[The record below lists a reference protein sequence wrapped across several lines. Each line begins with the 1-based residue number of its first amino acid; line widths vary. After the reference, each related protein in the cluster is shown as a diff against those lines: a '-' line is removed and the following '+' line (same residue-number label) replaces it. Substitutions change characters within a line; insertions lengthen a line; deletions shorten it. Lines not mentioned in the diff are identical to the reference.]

1 MNSTSIRL
9 PRTVIVLGCV
19 SLLND
24 AASEMITP
32 LLPIFLTATLGA
44 GPAIVGL
51 VEGLAELTASILK
64 FAAGWLADRG
74 VSAKRLV
81 VGGYGIA
88 NIARPAIGFALGW
101 PYVLLLRF
109 LDRIGKGIRTAP
121 REALIAGAAGPAIRG
136 RAFGF
141 HSAMDNAGA
150 VIGPLVAFVLLG
162 TGVPLG
168 RVFLWSVVPGALVM
182 VLLVVGVPRDAPV
195 EKRVAPPKVAFRL
208 LDPKLRALIV
218 VSGVLALAAVPEVF
232 VVLWARQSGLPLAWV
247 PLVWAA
253 ASFGKMLVSYPA
265 GQLSDRLGRLPLL
278 IGGWGLRVVAL
289 AALAT
294 VHASGVLVWALF
306 VGYSATLAL
315 TEPVERSLVGD
326 VAPPQQ
332 RGTAYGYYH
341 LASGA
346 LVLPGA
352 VLFGLLWERFGSSAA
367 FGTAALVT
375 ALAALGM
382 AAVARGSAAG
392 RA

>member
-1 MNSTSIRL
+1 VRSPSIRL
-9 PRTVIVLGCV
+9 PRTVIVLGLV

-51 VEGLAELTASILK
+51 VEGVAELTASFLK
-64 FAAGWLADRG
+64 LAAGWLADRG
-74 VSAKRLV
+74 FSAKRLV

-88 NIARPAIGFALGW
+88 NLARPAIGFALGW
-101 PYVLLLRF
+101 PFVLLLRF
-109 LDRIGKGIRTAP
+109 LDRVGKGIRTAP
-121 REALIAGAAGPAIRG
+121 REALIAGAAGPSIRG

-150 VIGPLVAFVLLG
+150 VIGPLIAFVLLG
-162 TGVPLG
+162 AGIPLG
-168 RVFLWSVVPGALVM
+168 RVFLWSIVPGALVM
-182 VLLVVGVPRDAPV
+182 LLLVLGVPKDAPI
-195 EKRVAPPKVAFRL
+195 EKRVAPPRVPFKS
-208 LDPKLRALIV
+208 LDRRLRALIMA
-218 VSGVLALAAVPEVF
+218 SGVLALAAVPEVF
-232 VVLWARQSGLPLAWV
+232 VVLWARQAGLPLAWV

-278 IGGWGLRVVAL
+278 VGGWGLRVVAL
-289 AALAT
+289 ILLAT
-294 VHASGVLVWALF
+294 VPARGPLVWALF

-326 VAPPQQ
+326 VAPPEQ
-332 RGTAYGYYH
+332 RGTAYGLYH

-352 VLFGLLWERFGSSAA
+352 VLFGILWERFGSATA

-375 ALAALGM
+375 AIAALGM
-382 AAVARGSAAG
+382 AVVARGAAIARG
-392 RA
+392 

>member
-1 MNSTSIRL
+1 MSGTSIRL
-9 PRTVIVLGCV
+9 PRTVIVLGLV

-51 VEGLAELTASILK
+51 VEGVAELTASFLK
-64 FAAGWLADRG
+64 LAAGWLADRG
-74 VSAKRLV
+74 FSAKRLV

-101 PYVLLLRF
+101 PFVLLLRF
-109 LDRIGKGIRTAP
+109 LDRVGKGIRTAP
-121 REALIAGAAGPAIRG
+121 REALIAGAAGPSIRG

-162 TGVPLG
+162 AGIPLG
-168 RVFLWSVVPGALVM
+168 RVFLWSIVPGVFVM
-182 VLLVVGVPRDAPV
+182 LLLVLGLPKAAPV
-195 EKRVAPPKVAFRL
+195 ERHVAPPRVPFRS
-208 LDPKLRALIV
+208 LDPRLRALILA
-218 VSGVLALAAVPEVF
+218 SGVLALAAVPEVF
-232 VVLWARQSGLPLAWV
+232 VVLWARQSGLPLGWV

-265 GQLSDRLGRLPLL
+265 GGLSDRIGRLPLL
-278 IGGWGLRVVAL
+278 VGGWGLRVVAL
-289 AALAT
+289 LALAT
-294 VHASGVLVWALF
+294 VHASGPLVWVLF
-306 VGYSATLAL
+306 IAYSATLAL

-326 VAPPQQ
+326 VAPPEQ
-332 RGTAYGYYH
+332 RGTAFGLYH
-341 LASGA
+341 FASGA

-352 VLFGLLWERFGSSAA
+352 VLFGLIWERFGSATAFAA
-367 FGTAALVT
+367 AALVT
-375 ALAALGM
+375 ASAALGM
-382 AAVARGSAAG
+382 AFVARAATARG
-392 RA
+392 